1 MTTIGSSL
9 WALCPELI
17 LVGGGILV
25 LLADLG
31 TRRSARACLTAGAVV
46 ALASLYAVWLTH
58 PTTEM
63 PFGGQMTLDVL
74 TQTGRLIVL
83 GCLVMTLLVSQPY
96 LASVALPPAEYT
108 ALLLF
113 AAAGLSGVAASR
125 HWLVLFIFLE
135 ISAIAFASLLGS
147 RSDQH
152 VAREASLKYFVLS
165 AFASAFLLYGIALL
179 WYSTGSFALG
189 VPQSWGNLD
198 RLALCCITVGLA
210 FKCALVPF
218 HMWAPDV
225 YAGGPTPV
233 VGFMAAASKTVG
245 FLVLVRVLLEGGAVA
260 APGARFALW
269 AVAAISIVTGT
280 MLALT
285 QQDVKRMLAYSG
297 IAHAGYVATAFVAGG
312 PDATGAVVAY
322 LLVYA
327 VMTTGAF
334 AVLTAAE
341 SAGLP
346 PTLAGLTGFARRA
359 PLAAGALAV
368 FMMSLTGLPPTAGF
382 FAKFLVFRG
391 VLQEGYLWLVL
402 LAVLMSVVSVGFYLR
417 LLVPV
422 FMQPLPKDAPAAE
435 PLAPEG
441 VLVAVVLA
449 AVLLLAGILPNALL
463 TFGGLVAGQ

>member
-1 MTTIGSSL
+1 MTTLGASL
-9 WALCPELI
+9 WAILPELI
-17 LVGGGILV
+17 LAGGAVLV
-25 LLADLG
+25 LVSDLG
-31 TRRSARACLTAGAVV
+31 SRRTSRGCLTWGAAV
-46 ALASLYAVWLTH
+46 AVAALYAVWWTH
-58 PTTEM
+58 PSTEM
-63 PFGGQMTLDVL
+63 PFNGQMTLDVL
-74 TQTGRLIVL
+74 TQAGRLLVL
-83 GCLVMTLLVSQPY
+83 GCLVMTLLVSIPY
-96 LASVALPPAEYT
+96 LEAVALPPAEYT

-135 ISAIAFASLLGS
+135 ISAVSFASLLGA
-147 RSDQH
+147 RRDQH
-152 VAREASLKYFVLS
+152 VAREAAIKYFVLS
-165 AFASAFLLYGIALL
+165 AFASGFLLYGIALL

-189 VPQSWGNLD
+189 VPQNWGPLD
-198 RLALCCITVGLA
+198 RLALCFITAGLA

-233 VGFMAAASKTVG
+233 VGFMAAGSKTVG

-269 AVAAISIVTGT
+269 AVAALSMVTGT
-280 MLALT
+280 LLALT

-334 AVLTAAE
+334 AVIATAEA
-341 SAGLP
+341 AGVAP
-346 PTLAGLTGFARRA
+346 DLAGLTGFARRA

-368 FMMSLTGLPPTAGF
+368 FMISLTGLPPTAGF
-382 FAKFLVFRG
+382 FVKFLVFRG
-391 VLQEGYLWLVL
+391 VLQEGYLGLVL
-402 LAVLMSVVSVGFYLR
+402 LAVTMSVVSVGFYLR

-422 FMQPLPKDAPAAE
+422 FMQGREGDAKPLH
-435 PLAPEG
+435 LAPEG
-441 VLVAVVLA
+441 VLVPVALA
-449 AVLLLAGILPNALL
+449 AILLAAGLFPNALL
-463 TFGGLVAGQ
+463 TFGGLLAGQ